1 MVGCHRERSSHF
13 ASRQSCLDTFRSSV
27 RRVWDAN
34 FVASVRIAACA
45 FRIHCIVFCEWSAEA
60 LERWSACGYLM
71 EESALDMLRVV
82 TAGLWFDGPMQLFAA
97 EVLQGWRAG

>member
-1 MVGCHRERSSHF
+1 M
-13 ASRQSCLDTFRSSV
+13 
-27 RRVWDAN
+27 
-34 FVASVRIAACA
+34 ASVRIAACA

-60 LERWSACGYLM
+60 LERWSACGYLI

-97 EVLQGWRAG
+97 EVLQGRRAGQLRPADHQAAGGASRRDKRNSREH